1 MKRHFLLLCLL
12 VSVMTAW
19 ADNYKVA
26 ANYTPLSELTS
37 GYYVIRVFGDK
48 ANANGNYLYSN
59 GERAQH
65 DAASVTTSYEG
76 TDELTNANY
85 VWKLYV
91 GETNG
96 QKTIQLYNVGANKF
110 IRKNIKEADDAQ
122 KTNNKML
129 GDAIATYNTLENVNS
144 PQGFRLKSGNVF
156 VVDDGSKTDGYL
168 GNWAVKETADNCA
181 QFKVYKVGI
190 DVTYNFD
197 LDGKTY
203 TKKVTALGTETPQ
216 AAYEAFY
223 TFPGYVKTTDTW
235 PSGTVSEENNTFTIA
250 CSKVNGYPVETNK
263 WYFMK
268 IGIFGESSSNAAR
281 NGYIFDTSSQITT
294 NTQTVGLLNNG
305 FAWKFEGNPF
315 DGYTIVN
322 AAGRRLV
329 TSIVGTNADASTSP
343 SMVKI
348 ESTDKAYCDKWDV
361 QGTSVVKNDKQS
373 AYWGKHAFV
382 LSAKDHPNYIIHAYN
397 SNKVGYWKSTE
408 VDEGS
413 AIVLSNTLPAISLK
427 ESNGKH
433 YATYYLPFAAK
444 APEGVKAYAGTVSN
458 GSVKLTEYA
467 NGVIPANT
475 GVLLV
480 SDNATSA
487 TFTLANDADV
497 TAIDNDL
504 KGVNALTELTNVKNS
519 EQVRIFSTKDG
530 VAGFYKPNSN
540 ITSLAANKAYVM
552 APATEGALALNFGGN
567 VTGINSVSDNAV
579 MPNNVEIYDLAGRR
593 VNHAVKGVYVVN
605 GKKIIVK

>member
-65 DAASVTTSYEG
+65 DAASVATSYEG
-76 TDELTNANY
+76 TDELTDANY
-85 VWKLYV
+85 VWKVYV

-110 IRKNIKEADDAQ
+110 IRKNAQ
-122 KTNNKML
+122 ENYTTNNNML
-129 GDAIATYNTLENVNS
+129 GDAIATYNTLENANS

-156 VVDDGSKTDGYL
+156 VVDDGSTTDGYL
-168 GNWAVKETADNCA
+168 GNWAVEETAANCA

-190 DVTYNFD
+190 DVTYNFV

-203 TKKVTALGTETPQ
+203 TKKVTALGTETPK

-223 TFPGYVKTTDTW
+223 TFPGYVTTTATW

-250 CSKVNGYPVETNK
+250 CSKNSDYPVETNK

-268 IGIFGESSSNAAR
+268 IGLFGEGNSR
-281 NGYIFDTSSQITT
+281 NGYIFDTSSQIAT
-294 NTQTVGLLNNG
+294 NTQTVGLLNNS

-322 AAGRRLV
+322 ATGRRLV
-329 TSIVGTNADASTSP
+329 TSVMSNSNSSNYPTIVDIN
-343 SMVKI
+343 
-348 ESTDKAYCDKWDV
+348 TDTKAYCDKWDV
-361 QGTSVVKNDKQS
+361 QGTSMVASGSQS
-373 AYWGKHAFV
+373 AYWGAHAFV
-382 LSAKDHPNYIIHAYN
+382 LSAKDHPTYILHAYN
-397 SNKVGYWKSTE
+397 NSKVGYWVSTG
-408 VDEGS
+408 VDVGS
-413 AIVLSNTLPAISLK
+413 AIVLSNTLPAISLNA
-427 ESNGKH
+427 SNGKH

-444 APEGVKAYAGTVSN
+444 APEGVKAYAGTVNN

-467 NGVIPANT
+467 NGVIPANK

-504 KGVNALTELTNVKNS
+504 KGVTAATELTGVDNS
-519 EQVRIFSTKDG
+519 ERVRIFSTKDG

-552 APATEGALALNFGGN
+552 APITEGALALNFGGN
-567 VTGINSVSDNAV
+567 VTGINSISDNAA

>member
-48 ANANGNYLYSN
+48 ANENGNYLYGN
-59 GERAQH
+59 DQKAQH

-76 TDELTNANY
+76 TSTLTDAKY
-85 VWKLYV
+85 VWKIYV

-96 QKTIQLYNVGANKF
+96 QKTIQLYNVGTNKF
-110 IRKNIKEADDAQ
+110 IRKNTQDA
-122 KTNNKML
+122 TNNNNML
-129 GDAIATYNTLENVNS
+129 GDGNIATYNTLENANS
-144 PQGFRLKSGNVF
+144 PKGFRLKSGNVF
-156 VVDDGSKTDGYL
+156 VVDDRNDSNNEFFL
-168 GNWAVKETADNCA
+168 GNWAVDETADNCA

-190 DVTYNFD
+190 DVTYNFV

-216 AAYEAFY
+216 AAYNAFY
-223 TFPGYVKTTDTW
+223 TFPGYVRASWAD
-235 PSGTVSEENNTFTIA
+235 GTVSESNNTFTIE
-250 CSKVNGYPVETNK
+250 CSKTNDYPVETNK

-268 IGIFGESSSNAAR
+268 IGLFGESSSNAER
-281 NGYIFDTSSQITT
+281 NGYIFDTSSQIAT
-294 NTQTVGLLNNG
+294 NTQTVGLLNNS

-315 DGYTIVN
+315 DGYAIVN
-322 AAGRRLV
+322 AAGSRLV
-329 TSIVGTNADASTSP
+329 TSVVGTSDNASTSP

-348 ESTDKAYCDKWDV
+348 ESADKAYCDKWDV
-361 QGTSVVKNDKQS
+361 QGTSVVASGSQS
-373 AYWGKHAFV
+373 AYWGAHAFV
-382 LSAKDHPNYIIHAYN
+382 LSAKDHPNYIIHAYDT
-397 SNKVGYWKSTE
+397 NKVGYWKSTA
-408 VDEGS
+408 VDVGS
-413 AIVLSNTLPAISLK
+413 AIVLSNTLPAISLN

-467 NGVIPANT
+467 NGVIPANK

-504 KGVNALTELTNVKNS
+504 KGVTAATELTGVDNS
-519 EQVRIFSTKDG
+519 ERVRIFSTKDG

-567 VTGINSVSDNAV
+567 VTGINSVSDNAA

>member
-12 VSVMTAW
+12 VSVMTTW

-26 ANYTPLSELTS
+26 ATYTPLSELTS

-65 DAASVTTSYEG
+65 DAASATTSYEG
-76 TDELTNANY
+76 TSTLTDANY
-85 VWKLYV
+85 VWKVYV

-110 IRKNIKEADDAQ
+110 IRKNTQEGYN
-122 KTNNKML
+122 TNNNML
-129 GDAIATYNTLENVNS
+129 GDGAIATYNTLENANS
-144 PQGFRLKSGNVF
+144 PQGFRLKSDNVF
-156 VVDDGSKTDGYL
+156 VVDDGSTTDGYL
-168 GNWAVKETADNCA
+168 GNWAVEETASNCA

-190 DVTYNFD
+190 DVTYNFK
-197 LDGKTY
+197 LDGNTY
-203 TKKVTALGTETPQ
+203 TKKVTALGTETPK

-223 TFPGYVKTTDTW
+223 TFPGYVTADWETN
-235 PSGTVSEENNTFTIA
+235 TVSESNNTFTIA
-250 CSKVNGYPVETNK
+250 CSKVNDYPVEINK

-268 IGIFGESSSNAAR
+268 IGIFGEGNSR

-315 DGYTIVN
+315 DGYAIVN
-322 AAGRRLV
+322 AAGSRLV
-329 TSIVGTNADASTSP
+329 TSVVGTSDNASTSP

-348 ESTDKAYCDKWDV
+348 ESADKAYCDKWDV
-361 QGTSVVKNDKQS
+361 QGTSVVASGSQS
-373 AYWGKHAFV
+373 AYWGAHAFV

-397 SNKVGYWKSTE
+397 GNKVGYWKSTA

-413 AIVLSNTLPAISLK
+413 AIVLSNTLPAINLN

-444 APEGVKAYAGTVSN
+444 APEGVKAYAGIVSN

-467 NGVIPANT
+467 NGVIPANK

-504 KGVNALTELTNVKNS
+504 KGVTAATELTGVDNS
-519 EQVRIFSTKDG
+519 ERVRIFSTKDG

-567 VTGINSVSDNAV
+567 VTGINSVSDNAA

>member
-12 VSVMTAW
+12 VSVMTTW

-26 ANYTPLSELTS
+26 ATCTPLSELTS

-65 DAASVTTSYEG
+65 DAASVATSYEG
-76 TDELTNANY
+76 TDELTDANY
-85 VWKLYV
+85 VWKVYV

-110 IRKNIKEADDAQ
+110 IRKNAQ
-122 KTNNKML
+122 EEYTTNNNML
-129 GDAIATYNTLENVNS
+129 GDGAIATYITLENANS

-156 VVDDGSKTDGYL
+156 VVDDGSTTDGYL
-168 GNWAVKETADNCA
+168 GNWAVEETAANCA

-190 DVTYNFD
+190 DVTYNFV

-216 AAYEAFY
+216 AAYNAFY
-223 TFPGYVKTTDTW
+223 TFPGYVRASWAD
-235 PSGTVSEENNTFTIA
+235 GTVSESNNTFTIE
-250 CSKVNGYPVETNK
+250 CSKTNDYPVETNK

-268 IGIFGESSSNAAR
+268 IGLFGESSSNAAR

-315 DGYTIVN
+315 DGYAIVN

-329 TSIVGTNADASTSP
+329 TSIVGTTADASTSP
-343 SMVKI
+343 SMVNI
-348 ESTDKAYCDKWDV
+348 ESADKAYCDKWDV
-361 QGTSVVKNDKQS
+361 QGTSVVASGSQS
-373 AYWGKHAFV
+373 AYWGAHAFV
-382 LSAKDHPNYIIHAYN
+382 LSAKDHPNYIIHAYDT
-397 SNKVGYWKSTE
+397 NKVGYWKSTA
-408 VDEGS
+408 VDVGS
-413 AIVLSNTLPAISLK
+413 AIVLSNTLPAISLNA
-427 ESNGKH
+427 SNGKH
-433 YATYYLPFAAK
+433 YATYCLPFAAK

-467 NGVIPANT
+467 NGVIPANK

-487 TFTLANDADV
+487 TFTLANDDDV
-497 TAIDNDL
+497 TTIDNDL
-504 KGVNALTELTNVKNS
+504 KGVNDATELTSVENS

-530 VAGFYKPNSN
+530 VVGFYKPNST

-593 VNHAVKGVYVVN
+593 VSHAVKGVYVVN

>member
-12 VSVMTAW
+12 VSVMTTW

-26 ANYTPLSELTS
+26 ATCTPLSELTS

-76 TDELTNANY
+76 TDELTDANY
-85 VWKLYV
+85 VWKVYV

-110 IRKNIKEADDAQ
+110 IRKNAQ
-122 KTNNKML
+122 ENYTTNNNML
-129 GDAIATYNTLENVNS
+129 GDAIATYNTLENANS

-156 VVDDGSKTDGYL
+156 VVDDGSTTDGYL
-168 GNWAVKETADNCA
+168 GNWAVEETASNCA

-190 DVTYNFD
+190 DVTYNFV

-216 AAYEAFY
+216 AAYNAFY
-223 TFPGYVKTTDTW
+223 TFPGYVRASWAD
-235 PSGTVSEENNTFTIA
+235 GTVSESNNTFTIE
-250 CSKVNGYPVETNK
+250 CSKTNDYPVEIDK

-268 IGIFGESSSNAAR
+268 IGIFGEGNSR

-315 DGYTIVN
+315 DGYAIVN
-322 AAGRRLV
+322 AAGSRLV
-329 TSIVGTNADASTSP
+329 TSVVGTSDNASTSP

-348 ESTDKAYCDKWDV
+348 ESADKAYCDKWDV
-361 QGTSVVKNDKQS
+361 QGTSVVASGSQS
-373 AYWGKHAFV
+373 AYWGAHAFV
-382 LSAKDHPNYIIHAYN
+382 LSAKDHPNYIIHAYDTK
-397 SNKVGYWKSTE
+397 KVGYWKSTA
-408 VDEGS
+408 VDVGS
-413 AIVLSNTLPAISLK
+413 AIVLSNTLPAISLN

-467 NGVIPANT
+467 NGVIPANK

-504 KGVNALTELTNVKNS
+504 KGVTAATELTGVDNS
-519 EQVRIFSTKDG
+519 ERVRIFSTKDG

-567 VTGINSVSDNAV
+567 VTGINSVSDNAA

-593 VNHAVKGVYVVN
+593 VSHAVKGVYVVN

>member
-26 ANYTPLSELTS
+26 ANSTPLSELTS

-48 ANANGNYLYSN
+48 ANANGNYLYGN
-59 GERAQH
+59 GQKAQH

-76 TDELTNANY
+76 TSTLTNANY
-85 VWKLYV
+85 VWKIYV

-96 QKTIQLYNVGANKF
+96 QKTIQLYNVGTNKF
-110 IRKNIKEADDAQ
+110 IRKNVQEEDYR
-122 KTNNKML
+122 TNNNML
-129 GDAIATYNTLENVNS
+129 GDGNIATYNTLENANS
-144 PQGFRLKSGNVF
+144 LQGFRLKSGNVF
-156 VVDDGSKTDGYL
+156 VVDDGSTTDGYL
-168 GNWAVKETADNCA
+168 GNWAVGETAPNCA

-190 DVTYNFD
+190 DVTYNFE
-197 LDGKTY
+197 LGGNTY
-203 TKKVTALGTETPQ
+203 TKKVTALGTERPQ

-223 TFPGYVKTTDTW
+223 TFPGYVTATW
-235 PSGTVSEENNTFTIA
+235 PSDNVSEENNTFTIA
-250 CSKVNGYPVETNK
+250 CSKTGGYPVETNK

-315 DGYTIVN
+315 DGYAIVN

-329 TSIVGTNADASTSP
+329 TSVVGTNDNASTSP
-343 SMVKI
+343 SMVNI
-348 ESTDKAYCDKWDV
+348 ESADKAYCDKWDV
-361 QGTSVVKNDKQS
+361 QGTSVVAQGSWN

-397 SNKVGYWKSTE
+397 TKKVGYWKSTE

-413 AIVLSNTLPAISLK
+413 AIVLSNTLPAISLN
-427 ESNGKH
+427 ESDGKH

-467 NGVIPANT
+467 NGVIPANK

-497 TAIDNDL
+497 PTIDNDL
-504 KGVNALTELTNVKNS
+504 KGVNAVTELTGVDNS

-530 VAGFYKPNSN
+530 VVGFYKPNSN

>member
-26 ANYTPLSELTS
+26 ATCTPLSELTS

-65 DAASVTTSYEG
+65 DAASVTTSYEEG
-76 TDELTNANY
+76 TDELTDANY
-85 VWKLYV
+85 VWKVYV

-110 IRKNIKEADDAQ
+110 IRKNAQ
-122 KTNNKML
+122 ENYTTNNNML
-129 GDAIATYNTLENVNS
+129 GDAIATYNTLENANS

-156 VVDDGSKTDGYL
+156 VVDDGSTTDGYL
-168 GNWAVKETADNCA
+168 GNWAVEETASNCA

-190 DVTYNFD
+190 DVTYNFV

-216 AAYEAFY
+216 AAYNAFY
-223 TFPGYVKTTDTW
+223 TFPGYVRASWAD
-235 PSGTVSEENNTFTIA
+235 GTVSESNNTFTIE
-250 CSKVNGYPVETNK
+250 CSKTNDYPVEIDK

-268 IGIFGESSSNAAR
+268 IGIFGEGNSR

-315 DGYTIVN
+315 DGYAIVN

-329 TSIVGTNADASTSP
+329 TSVVGTSYDASTSP

-348 ESTDKAYCDKWDV
+348 ESADKAYCDKWDV
-361 QGTSVVKNDKQS
+361 QGTSVVASGSQS
-373 AYWGKHAFV
+373 AYWGAHAFV
-382 LSAKDHPNYIIHAYN
+382 LSAKDHPGYIIHAYN
-397 SNKVGYWKSTE
+397 GNKVGYWKSTA

-413 AIVLSNTLPAISLK
+413 AIVLSNTLPAISLN

-467 NGVIPANT
+467 NGVIPANE

-497 TAIDNDL
+497 TTIDNDL
-504 KGVNALTELTNVKNS
+504 KGVNDVTELTNVENS
-519 EQVRIFSTKDG
+519 EQVRIFSTKGG
-530 VAGFYKPNSN
+530 VVGFYKPNSN

-567 VTGINSVSDNAV
+567 VTGINSVSDNAA

-593 VNHAVKGVYVVN
+593 VSHAVKGVYVVN

>member
-26 ANYTPLSELTS
+26 ATCTPLSELTS

-76 TDELTNANY
+76 TSTLTDANY
-85 VWKLYV
+85 VWKVYV

-110 IRKNIKEADDAQ
+110 IRKNAQ
-122 KTNNKML
+122 ENYTTNNNML
-129 GDAIATYNTLENVNS
+129 GDAIATYKTLENANS

-156 VVDDGSKTDGYL
+156 VVDDGSTTDGYL
-168 GNWAVKETADNCA
+168 GNWAVEETASNCA

-190 DVTYNFD
+190 DVTYNFV

-216 AAYEAFY
+216 AAYNAFY
-223 TFPGYVKTTDTW
+223 TFPGYVRASWAD
-235 PSGTVSEENNTFTIA
+235 GTVSESNNTFTIE
-250 CSKVNGYPVETNK
+250 CSKTNDYPVEIDK

-268 IGIFGESSSNAAR
+268 IGIFGEGNSR

-315 DGYTIVN
+315 DGYAIVN
-322 AAGRRLV
+322 AAGSRLV
-329 TSIVGTNADASTSP
+329 TSVVGTSDNASTSP

-348 ESTDKAYCDKWDV
+348 ESADKAYCDKWDV
-361 QGTSVVKNDKQS
+361 QGTSVVKEDSWN
-373 AYWGKHAFV
+373 AYWGKGAFV
-382 LSAKDHPNYIIHAYN
+382 LSAKDHPGYIIHAYN

-413 AIVLSNTLPAISLK
+413 AIVLSNTLPAISLN

-467 NGVIPANT
+467 NGVIPANE

-497 TAIDNDL
+497 TTIDNDL
-504 KGVNALTELTNVKNS
+504 KGVTAATELTGVDNS
-519 EQVRIFSTKDG
+519 ERVRIFSTKDG

-567 VTGINSVSDNAV
+567 VTGINSVSDNAA

-593 VNHAVKGVYVVN
+593 VSHVVKGVYVVN

>member
-26 ANYTPLSELTS
+26 ATCTPLSELTS

-85 VWKLYV
+85 VWKVYV

-110 IRKNIKEADDAQ
+110 IRKNAQ
-122 KTNNKML
+122 ENYTTNNNML
-129 GDAIATYNTLENVNS
+129 GDAIATYNTLENANS

-156 VVDDGSKTDGYL
+156 VVDDGSTTDGYL
-168 GNWAVKETADNCA
+168 GNWAVEETASNCA
-181 QFKVYKVGI
+181 QFKVYKVGF
-190 DVTYNFD
+190 DVTYNFA

-216 AAYEAFY
+216 AAYNAFY
-223 TFPGYVKTTDTW
+223 TFPGYVRASWAD
-235 PSGTVSEENNTFTIA
+235 GTVSESNNTFTIE
-250 CSKVNGYPVETNK
+250 CSKTNDYPVEIDK

-268 IGIFGESSSNAAR
+268 IGIFGEGNSR

-315 DGYTIVN
+315 DGYAIVN
-322 AAGRRLV
+322 AAGSRLV
-329 TSIVGTNADASTSP
+329 TSVVGTSDNASTSP

-348 ESTDKAYCDKWDV
+348 ESADKAYCDKWDV
-361 QGTSVVKNDKQS
+361 QGTSVVASGSQS
-373 AYWGKHAFV
+373 AYWGAHAFV
-382 LSAKDHPNYIIHAYN
+382 LSAKDHPNYIIHAYDTK
-397 SNKVGYWKSTE
+397 KVGYWKSTA
-408 VDEGS
+408 VDVGS
-413 AIVLSNTLPAISLK
+413 AIVLSNTLPAISLN

-467 NGVIPANT
+467 NGVIPANK

-487 TFTLANDADV
+487 TFTLANDDDV
-497 TAIDNDL
+497 TTIDNDL
-504 KGVNALTELTNVKNS
+504 KGVNAVTELTGVDNS
-519 EQVRIFSTKDG
+519 ERVRIFSTKDG

-567 VTGINSVSDNAV
+567 VTGINSVSDNAA

>member
-12 VSVMTAW
+12 VSVMTTW

-26 ANYTPLSELTS
+26 ATCTPLSELTS

-76 TDELTNANY
+76 TSTLTDANY
-85 VWKLYV
+85 VWKVYV

-110 IRKNIKEADDAQ
+110 IRKNAQ
-122 KTNNKML
+122 EDYNTNNNML
-129 GDAIATYNTLENVNS
+129 GDAIATYNTLENANS

-156 VVDDGSKTDGYL
+156 VVDDGSTTDGYL
-168 GNWAVKETADNCA
+168 GNWAVEETASNCA

-190 DVTYNFD
+190 DVTYNFV

-216 AAYEAFY
+216 AAYNAFY
-223 TFPGYVKTTDTW
+223 TFPGYVRASWAD
-235 PSGTVSEENNTFTIA
+235 GTVSESNNTFTIE
-250 CSKVNGYPVETNK
+250 CSKTNDYPVEIDK

-268 IGIFGESSSNAAR
+268 IGIFGEGNSR

-315 DGYTIVN
+315 DGYAIVN
-322 AAGRRLV
+322 AAGSRLV
-329 TSIVGTNADASTSP
+329 TSVVGTSDNASTSP

-348 ESTDKAYCDKWDV
+348 ESADKAYCDKWDI
-361 QGTSVVKNDKQS
+361 QGTSVVKEGSWN
-373 AYWGKHAFV
+373 AYWGKGAFV
-382 LSAKDHPNYIIHAYN
+382 LSAKDHPGYIIHAHS
-397 SNKVGYWKSTE
+397 SNKVGYWKSTA

-413 AIVLSNTLPAISLK
+413 AIVLSNTLPAISLN

-467 NGVIPANT
+467 NGVIPANK

-504 KGVNALTELTNVKNS
+504 KGVTAATELTGVDNS
-519 EQVRIFSTKDG
+519 ERVRIFSTKDG

-552 APATEGALALNFGGN
+552 APITEGALALNFGGN
-567 VTGINSVSDNAV
+567 VTGINSVSDNAA

>member
-65 DAASVTTSYEG
+65 DATSVTTSYEG
-76 TDELTNANY
+76 TSTLTDANY
-85 VWKLYV
+85 VWKVYV

-110 IRKNIKEADDAQ
+110 IRKNAQ
-122 KTNNKML
+122 ENYTTNNNML
-129 GDAIATYNTLENVNS
+129 GDAIATYITLENANS

-156 VVDDGSKTDGYL
+156 VVDDGSTTDGYL
-168 GNWAVKETADNCA
+168 GNWAVEETASNCA

-190 DVTYNFD
+190 DVTYNFV

-216 AAYEAFY
+216 AAYNAFY
-223 TFPGYVKTTDTW
+223 TFPGYVRASWAD
-235 PSGTVSEENNTFTIA
+235 GTVSESNNTFTIE
-250 CSKVNGYPVETNK
+250 CSKTNDYPVETNK

-268 IGIFGESSSNAAR
+268 IGLFGESSSNAER
-281 NGYIFDTSSQITT
+281 NGYIFDTSSQIAT

-315 DGYTIVN
+315 DGYAIVN
-322 AAGRRLV
+322 AAGSRLV
-329 TSIVGTNADASTSP
+329 TSVVGTSDNANTSP

-348 ESTDKAYCDKWDV
+348 ESADKAYCDKWDV
-361 QGTSVVKNDKQS
+361 QGTSVVASGSQS
-373 AYWGKHAFV
+373 AYWGAHAFV
-382 LSAKDHPNYIIHAYN
+382 LSAKDHPNYIIHAYDTK
-397 SNKVGYWKSTE
+397 KVGYWKSTA
-408 VDEGS
+408 VDVGS
-413 AIVLSNTLPAISLK
+413 AIVLSNTLPAISLN

-458 GSVKLTEYA
+458 GNVKLTEYA
-467 NGVIPANT
+467 NGVIPANE

-504 KGVNALTELTNVKNS
+504 KGVTAATELTGVDNS
-519 EQVRIFSTKDG
+519 ERVRIFSTKDG

-567 VTGINSVSDNAV
+567 VTGINSVSDNAA

-593 VNHAVKGVYVVN
+593 VSHAVKGVYVVN

>member
-76 TDELTNANY
+76 TSTLTDANY
-85 VWKLYV
+85 VWKVYV

-129 GDAIATYNTLENVNS
+129 GDAIATYNTLENANS
-144 PQGFRLKSGNVF
+144 PQGFRLKSGDVF
-156 VVDDGSKTDGYL
+156 VVDDGSTTDGYL
-168 GNWAVKETADNCA
+168 GNWAVEETAPNCA
-181 QFKVYKVGI
+181 QFKVYKVGF
-190 DVTYNFD
+190 DVTYNFQ
-197 LDGKTY
+197 LDDKNY
-203 TKKVTALGTETPQ
+203 TKKVTALGTETPK

-223 TFPGYVKTTDTW
+223 TFPGYIRATW
-235 PSGTVSEENNTFTIA
+235 AEGTVSESNNSFTVA

-268 IGIFGESSSNAAR
+268 IGIFGEGNSR

-294 NTQTVGLLNNG
+294 NTQTVGLLNNV

-315 DGYTIVN
+315 DGYVIVN

-329 TSIVGTNADASTSP
+329 TSVVGTSDNASTSP
-343 SMVKI
+343 SMVNI
-348 ESTDKAYCDKWDV
+348 ETADKAYCDKWDI
-361 QGTSVVKNDKQS
+361 QGTSVVAQDKHS
-373 AYWGKHAFV
+373 AYWGKDAFV
-382 LSAKDHPNYIIHAYN
+382 LSAKDHNNYIIHAYS
-397 SNKVGYWKSTE
+397 SNKVGYWKYTA

-413 AIVLSNTLPAISLK
+413 AIVLSNTLPAVSLN

-458 GSVKLTEYA
+458 GNVKLTEYA
-467 NGVIPANT
+467 NGVIPANK

-497 TAIDNDL
+497 TTIDNDL
-504 KGVNALTELTNVKNS
+504 KGVNAGTELTNVEHS

-530 VAGFYKPNSN
+530 VVGFYKPNSN
-540 ITSLAANKAYVM
+540 ITSLAANKAYVI

-567 VTGINSVSDNAV
+567 VTGINSVSDNAA

>member
-26 ANYTPLSELTS
+26 ATCTPLSELTS

-76 TDELTNANY
+76 TSTLTDANY
-85 VWKLYV
+85 VWKVYV

-129 GDAIATYNTLENVNS
+129 GDAIATYNTLENANS
-144 PQGFRLKSGNVF
+144 PQGFRLKSGDVF
-156 VVDDGSKTDGYL
+156 VVDDGSTTDGYL
-168 GNWAVKETADNCA
+168 GNWAVEETAPNCA
-181 QFKVYKVGI
+181 QFKVYKVGF
-190 DVTYNFD
+190 DVTYNFQ
-197 LDGKTY
+197 LDDKTY
-203 TKKVTALGTETPQ
+203 TKKVTALGTETPK

-223 TFPGYVKTTDTW
+223 TFPGYIRATW
-235 PSGTVSEENNTFTIA
+235 AEGTVSESNNSFTVA

-268 IGIFGESSSNAAR
+268 IGIFGEGNSR

-294 NTQTVGLLNNG
+294 NTQTVGLLNNV

-315 DGYTIVN
+315 DGYVIVN

-329 TSIVGTNADASTSP
+329 TSVVGTSDNASTSP

-348 ESTDKAYCDKWDV
+348 ESADKAYCDKWDI
-361 QGTSVVKNDKQS
+361 QGTSVVKEGSWN
-373 AYWGKHAFV
+373 AYWGKGAFV
-382 LSAKDHPNYIIHAYN
+382 LSAKDHPGYIIHAYN

-413 AIVLSNTLPAISLK
+413 AIVLSNTLPAISLN

-433 YATYYLPFAAK
+433 YATYDLPFAAK

-467 NGVIPANT
+467 NGVIPANE

-504 KGVNALTELTNVKNS
+504 KGVTAATELTGVDNS
-519 EQVRIFSTKDG
+519 ERVRIFSTKDG

-540 ITSLAANKAYVM
+540 ITSLAANKAYVI

-567 VTGINSVSDNAV
+567 VTGINSVSDNAA
-579 MPNNVEIYDLAGRR
+579 MPHSAVIYDLAGRR

>member
-76 TDELTNANY
+76 TDKLTDANY
-85 VWKLYV
+85 VWKVYV

-129 GDAIATYNTLENVNS
+129 GDAIATYNTLENANS
-144 PQGFRLKSGNVF
+144 PQGFRLKSGDVF
-156 VVDDGSKTDGYL
+156 VVDDGSTTDGYL
-168 GNWAVKETADNCA
+168 GNWAVKETATNCA

-190 DVTYNFD
+190 DVTYNLV

-216 AAYEAFY
+216 AAYNAFY
-223 TFPGYVKTTDTW
+223 TFPGYVRASWAD
-235 PSGTVSEENNTFTIA
+235 GTVSESNNTFTIA
-250 CSKVNGYPVETNK
+250 CNKVNGYPVETNK

-268 IGIFGESSSNAAR
+268 IGIFGEGNSR
-281 NGYIFDTSSQITT
+281 NGYIFDTSSQIAT

-315 DGYTIVN
+315 DGYAIVN

-329 TSIVGTNADASTSP
+329 TSIVGTSDDASTSP
-343 SMVKI
+343 SMVNI
-348 ESTDKAYCDKWDV
+348 ETADKAYCDKWDI
-361 QGTSVVKNDKQS
+361 QGTSVVKEGSWN
-373 AYWGKHAFV
+373 AYWGKGAFV
-382 LSAKDHPNYIIHAYN
+382 LSAKDHPGYIIHAHN
-397 SNKVGYWKSTE
+397 SNKVGYWKSTA

-413 AIVLSNTLPAISLK
+413 AIVLSNTLPAVSLN

-467 NGVIPANT
+467 NGVIPANK

-504 KGVNALTELTNVKNS
+504 KGVTAATELTGVDNS
-519 EQVRIFSTKDG
+519 ERVRIFSTKDG

-567 VTGINSVSDNAV
+567 VTGINSVSDNAA
-579 MPNNVEIYDLAGRR
+579 MPHSAVIYDLAGRR

>member
-12 VSVMTAW
+12 VSVMTTW

-26 ANYTPLSELTS
+26 ATCTPLSELTS

-76 TDELTNANY
+76 TSTLTDANY
-85 VWKLYV
+85 VWKVYV

-110 IRKNIKEADDAQ
+110 IRKNAQ
-122 KTNNKML
+122 EEYTTNNNML
-129 GDAIATYNTLENVNS
+129 GDAIATYNTLENANS

-156 VVDDGSKTDGYL
+156 VVDDGSTTDGYL
-168 GNWAVKETADNCA
+168 GNWAVEETASNCA

-190 DVTYNFD
+190 DVTYNFV

-216 AAYEAFY
+216 AAYNAFY
-223 TFPGYVKTTDTW
+223 TFPGYIRATW
-235 PSGTVSEENNTFTIA
+235 ADGTVSESNNTFTIE
-250 CSKVNGYPVETNK
+250 CNKVNGYPVETNK

-268 IGIFGESSSNAAR
+268 IGIFGEGNSR
-281 NGYIFDTSSQITT
+281 NGYIFDTSSQIAT

-315 DGYTIVN
+315 DGYAIVN

-329 TSIVGTNADASTSP
+329 TSIVGTSDDASTSP
-343 SMVKI
+343 SMVNI
-348 ESTDKAYCDKWDV
+348 ETADKAYCDKWDI
-361 QGTSVVKNDKQS
+361 QGTSVVKEGSWN
-373 AYWGKHAFV
+373 AYWGKGAFV
-382 LSAKDHPNYIIHAYN
+382 LSAKDHPGYIIHAYN
-397 SNKVGYWKSTE
+397 SNKVGYWKSTA

-413 AIVLSNTLPAISLK
+413 AIVLSNTLPAISLN

-458 GSVKLTEYA
+458 GNVKLTEYA
-467 NGVIPANT
+467 NGVIPANE

-497 TAIDNDL
+497 TTIDNDL
-504 KGVNALTELTNVKNS
+504 KGVNAVTKLTNVENS

-530 VAGFYKPNSN
+530 VVGFYKPNSN
-540 ITSLAANKAYVM
+540 ITSLAANKAYVI

-567 VTGINSVSDNAV
+567 VTGINSVSDNAA
-579 MPNNVEIYDLAGRR
+579 MPNNVEIYDLAGRC

>member
-26 ANYTPLSELTS
+26 ATCTPLSELTS

-65 DAASVTTSYEG
+65 DAASVTTSYEEG
-76 TDELTNANY
+76 TDELTDANY
-85 VWKLYV
+85 VWKVYV

-110 IRKNIKEADDAQ
+110 IRKNAQ
-122 KTNNKML
+122 EEYTTNNNML
-129 GDAIATYNTLENVNS
+129 GDAIATYNTLENANS

-156 VVDDGSKTDGYL
+156 VVDDGSTTDGYL
-168 GNWAVKETADNCA
+168 GNWAVEETASNCA

-190 DVTYNFD
+190 DVTYNFV
-197 LDGKTY
+197 LDGNTY

-216 AAYEAFY
+216 AAYNAFY
-223 TFPGYVKTTDTW
+223 TFPGYIRATW
-235 PSGTVSEENNTFTIA
+235 ADGTVSESNNTFTIE
-250 CSKVNGYPVETNK
+250 CNKVNGYPVETNK

-268 IGIFGESSSNAAR
+268 IGILGEGNSR
-281 NGYIFDTSSQITT
+281 NGYIFDTSSQIAT

-315 DGYTIVN
+315 DGYAIVN
-322 AAGRRLV
+322 AAGSRLV
-329 TSIVGTNADASTSP
+329 TSVVGTSDNASTSP

-348 ESTDKAYCDKWDV
+348 ESADKAYCDKWDI
-361 QGTSVVKNDKQS
+361 QGTSVVKEGSWN
-373 AYWGKHAFV
+373 AYWGKGAFV
-382 LSAKDHPNYIIHAYN
+382 LSAKDHPGYIIHAHN
-397 SNKVGYWKSTE
+397 SNKVGYWKSTA

-413 AIVLSNTLPAISLK
+413 AIVLSNTLPAISLNA
-427 ESNGKH
+427 SNGKH
-433 YATYYLPFAAK
+433 YATYCLPFAAK

-467 NGVIPANT
+467 NGVIPANE

-497 TAIDNDL
+497 TTIDNDL
-504 KGVNALTELTNVKNS
+504 KGVNDVTELTNVENS
-519 EQVRIFSTKDG
+519 EQVRIFSTKGG
-530 VAGFYKPNSN
+530 VVGFYKPNSN

-552 APATEGALALNFGGN
+552 APITEGALALNFGGN
-567 VTGINSVSDNAV
+567 VTGINSVSDNAA

>member
-26 ANYTPLSELTS
+26 ATCTPLSELTS
-37 GYYVIRVFGDK
+37 GYYVIRVLGDK
-48 ANANGNYLYSN
+48 ANANGNYLYGN
-59 GERAQH
+59 GQRAQH

-76 TDELTNANY
+76 KSTLTNANY
-85 VWKLYV
+85 VWKIYV
-91 GETNG
+91 GKTNG
-96 QKTIQLYNVGANKF
+96 QKTIQLYNVGTNKF
-110 IRKNIKEADDAQ
+110 IRKNAQ
-122 KTNNKML
+122 EDYSTNNNML
-129 GDAIATYNTLENVNS
+129 GDGAIATYNTLENADS
-144 PQGFRLKSGNVF
+144 PKGFRLKSGNVF
-156 VVDDGSKTDGYL
+156 VVDDGSKSDGYL
-168 GNWAVKETADNCA
+168 GNWNVGETEANCA

-190 DVTYNFD
+190 DVTYNFK
-197 LDGKTY
+197 LDGNTY

-216 AAYEAFY
+216 AAYNAFY
-223 TFPGYVKTTDTW
+223 TFPGYIRASW
-235 PSGTVSEENNTFTIA
+235 ASGTVSEENNSFTIE
-250 CSKVNGYPVETNK
+250 CSKVNGYPVEINK

-268 IGIFGESSSNAAR
+268 IGIFGESSSNAER

-294 NTQTVGLLNNG
+294 NTQTVRLLNNG

-315 DGYTIVN
+315 DGYAIVN

-329 TSIVGTNADASTSP
+329 TSVVGTNADANTSP

-348 ESTDKAYCDKWDV
+348 ESADKAYCDKWDV
-361 QGTSVVKNDKQS
+361 QGTSVVKRDKES
-373 AYWGKHAFV
+373 AYLSTGAFV
-382 LSAKDHPNYIIHAYN
+382 LSAKDHPNYIIHAY
-397 SNKVGYWKSTE
+397 SGNKVGYWKSTE

-413 AIVLSNTLPAISLK
+413 AIVLSNTLPAINLK

-487 TFTLANDADV
+487 TFILANDADV

-519 EQVRIFSTKDG
+519 EQIRIFSTKDG

-552 APATEGALALNFGGN
+552 APATQGALALNFGGD
-567 VTGINSVSDNAV
+567 VTGINSVSDNAA
-579 MPNNVEIYDLAGRR
+579 MPNNVVIYDLAGRR
-593 VNHAVKGVYVVN
+593 VSHAVKGVYVVN

>member
-37 GYYVIRVFGDK
+37 GYYVIRVFGNK
-48 ANANGNYLYSN
+48 ANANGNYLYGN
-59 GERAQH
+59 DQKAQH

-76 TDELTNANY
+76 TDNLTDANY
-85 VWKLYV
+85 VWKIYV

-96 QKTIQLYNVGANKF
+96 QKTIQLYNVGTNKF
-110 IRKNIKEADDAQ
+110 IRKNVQEDDYR
-122 KTNNKML
+122 TNNNML
-129 GDAIATYNTLENVNS
+129 GDGNIATYNTLENANS

-156 VVDDGSKTDGYL
+156 VVDDGSTIDGYL
-168 GNWAVKETADNCA
+168 GNWAVEETAPNCA

-190 DVTYNFD
+190 DVTYNFE

-203 TKKVTALGTETPQ
+203 TKKVTALGTETPK

-223 TFPGYVKTTDTW
+223 TFPGYVTATW

-250 CSKVNGYPVETNK
+250 CSKNRDYPVETNK

-315 DGYTIVN
+315 DGYAIVN

-329 TSIVGTNADASTSP
+329 TSIVGTSADASTSP

-348 ESTDKAYCDKWDV
+348 ESADKAYCDKWDI
-361 QGTSVVKNDKQS
+361 QGTSVVKEGSWN

-397 SNKVGYWKSTE
+397 TNKVGYWKSTT

-413 AIVLSNTLPAISLK
+413 AIVLSNTLPAINLN
-427 ESNGKH
+427 ESDGKH

-467 NGVIPANT
+467 NGVIPANK

-497 TAIDNDL
+497 TIIDNDL
-504 KGVNALTELTNVKNS
+504 KGVNALTELTNVENR

-530 VAGFYKPNSN
+530 VVGFYKPNSN
-540 ITSLAANKAYVM
+540 ITSLAANKAYVL

>member
-1 MKRHFLLLCLL
+1 MKRHFLFLCLL

-26 ANYTPLSELTS
+26 ANCTPLSELTS

-48 ANANGNYLYSN
+48 ANDNGNYLYGN
-59 GERAQH
+59 DQKAQH

-76 TDELTNANY
+76 KSTLTDAKY
-85 VWKLYV
+85 VWKIYV

-96 QKTIQLYNVGANKF
+96 QKTIQLYNVGTNKF
-110 IRKNIKEADDAQ
+110 IRKNAQ
-122 KTNNKML
+122 EGYATNNNML
-129 GDAIATYNTLENVNS
+129 GDGAIATYNTLENANS
-144 PQGFRLKSGNVF
+144 PKGFRLKSGNVF
-156 VVDDGSKTDGYL
+156 VVDDGSRTDGYL
-168 GNWAVKETADNCA
+168 GNWAVKETDSNCA
-181 QFKVYKVGI
+181 QFKVYKVGF
-190 DVTYNFD
+190 DVTYNFE

-203 TKKVTALGTETPQ
+203 TKKVTALGTETPK

-223 TFPGYVKTTDTW
+223 TFPGYVTANWETN
-235 PSGTVSEENNTFTIA
+235 TVSESNNTFTVA
-250 CSKVNGYPVETNK
+250 CSKTGGYPVETNK

-268 IGIFGESSSNAAR
+268 IGIFGEGNPR

-315 DGYTIVN
+315 DGYAIVN

-329 TSIVGTNADASTSP
+329 TSVVGTSDDASTSP
-343 SMVKI
+343 SMVNIK
-348 ESTDKAYCDKWDV
+348 TADKAYCDKWDV
-361 QGTSVVKNDKQS
+361 QGTSVVNSGKEN
-373 AYWGKHAFV
+373 AYWSTGAFV
-382 LSAKDHPNYIIHAYN
+382 LSAKDHSNYIIHAYN
-397 SNKVGYWKSTE
+397 SNKVGYWKSTA

-413 AIVLSNTLPAISLK
+413 AIVLSNTLPAISLN
-427 ESNGKH
+427 ESDGKH

-487 TFTLANDADV
+487 TFTLANNADV

-504 KGVNALTELTNVKNS
+504 KGVNAVTELTGVDNS
-519 EQVRIFSTKDG
+519 ERVRIFSTKDG

-540 ITSLAANKAYVM
+540 ITSLAANKAYVL
-552 APATEGALALNFGGN
+552 APSTQEALALNFGGD
-567 VTGINSVSDNAV
+567 VTAINSVSDNAA
-579 MPNNVEIYDLAGRR
+579 MPHNAVIYDLAGRR
-593 VNHAVKGVYVVN
+593 VSHAVKGVYVIN

>member
-26 ANYTPLSELTS
+26 ATCTPLSELTS

-65 DAASVTTSYEG
+65 DAASVTTSYEEG
-76 TDELTNANY
+76 TDELTDANY
-85 VWKLYV
+85 VWKVYV

-110 IRKNIKEADDAQ
+110 IRKNAQ
-122 KTNNKML
+122 EEYTTNNNML
-129 GDAIATYNTLENVNS
+129 GDAIATYNTLENANS

-156 VVDDGSKTDGYL
+156 VVDDGSTTDGYL
-168 GNWAVKETADNCA
+168 GNWAVEETASNCA

-190 DVTYNFD
+190 DVTYNFV
-197 LDGKTY
+197 LDGNTY

-216 AAYEAFY
+216 AAYNAFY
-223 TFPGYVKTTDTW
+223 TFPGYIRATW
-235 PSGTVSEENNTFTIA
+235 ADGTVSESNNTFTIE
-250 CSKVNGYPVETNK
+250 CNKVNGYPVETNK

-268 IGIFGESSSNAAR
+268 IGIFGEGNSR
-281 NGYIFDTSSQITT
+281 NGYIFDTSSQIAT

-315 DGYTIVN
+315 DGYAIVN
-322 AAGRRLV
+322 AAGSRLV
-329 TSIVGTNADASTSP
+329 TSVVGTSDNASTSP

-348 ESTDKAYCDKWDV
+348 ESADKAYCDKWDI
-361 QGTSVVKNDKQS
+361 QGTSVVKEGSWN
-373 AYWGKHAFV
+373 AYWGKGAFV
-382 LSAKDHPNYIIHAYN
+382 LSAKDHPGYIIHAHN
-397 SNKVGYWKSTE
+397 SNKVGYWKSTA

-413 AIVLSNTLPAISLK
+413 AIVLSNTLPAISLN

-467 NGVIPANT
+467 NGVIPANE

-497 TAIDNDL
+497 TTIDNDL
-504 KGVNALTELTNVKNS
+504 KGVNDATELTNVENS

-530 VAGFYKPNSN
+530 VVGFYKPNSN
-540 ITSLAANKAYVM
+540 ITSLAANKAYVI

-567 VTGINSVSDNAV
+567 VTGINSVSDNAA

-593 VNHAVKGVYVVN
+593 VSHAVKGVYVVN

>member
-26 ANYTPLSELTS
+26 ATCTPLSELTS

-48 ANANGNYLYSN
+48 ANESGNYLYGN
-59 GERAQH
+59 GEKAQH

-76 TDELTNANY
+76 KSTLTNANY
-85 VWKLYV
+85 VWKIYV
-91 GETNG
+91 GKTNG
-96 QKTIQLYNVGANKF
+96 QKTIQLYNVGTNKF
-110 IRKNIKEADDAQ
+110 IRKNTQDD
-122 KTNNKML
+122 TNNNNML
-129 GDAIATYNTLENVNS
+129 GDGNIATYYTLENANS
-144 PQGFRLKSGNVF
+144 PKGFRLKSGNVF
-156 VVDDGSKTDGYL
+156 VVDDRNDNSNEFFL
-168 GNWAVKETADNCA
+168 GNWAVGETEGNCA
-181 QFKVYKVGI
+181 QFKVYKVGF
-190 DVTYNFD
+190 DVTYKFE
-197 LDGKTY
+197 LDGNTY

-216 AAYEAFY
+216 AAYNAFY
-223 TFPGYVKTTDTW
+223 TFPGYVTATW
-235 PSGTVSEENNTFTIA
+235 PSGNVSEENNTFTIA
-250 CSKVNGYPVETNK
+250 CNKTNGYPVETNK

-268 IGIFGESSSNAAR
+268 IGIFGESGSNAAR

-315 DGYTIVN
+315 DGYAIVN
-322 AAGRRLV
+322 AAGCRLV
-329 TSIVGTNADASTSP
+329 TSVVGTDDNASTSP
-343 SMVKI
+343 SMVNI
-348 ESTDKAYCDKWDV
+348 ESADKAYCDKWDV
-361 QGTSVVKNDKQS
+361 QGTSVVADGKQS
-373 AYWGKHAFV
+373 AYWSTGAFV
-382 LSAKDHPNYIIHAYN
+382 LSAKDHPNYIIHAYS
-397 SNKVGYWKSTE
+397 SNKVGYWKSTA

-413 AIVLSNTLPAISLK
+413 AIVLSNTLPAINLK
-427 ESNGKH
+427 ESDGKH

-467 NGVIPANT
+467 NGVIPANK

-487 TFTLANDADV
+487 TFTLANDAEV

-504 KGVNALTELTNVKNS
+504 KGVNAVTELTGVDNS

-552 APATEGALALNFGGN
+552 APAAQGALALNFGGD
-567 VTGINSVSDNAV
+567 VTGVNSVSDNAAMSHNAV
-579 MPNNVEIYDLAGRR
+579 IYDLAGRR
-593 VNHAVKGVYVVN
+593 VSHAVKGVYVIN

>member
-12 VSVMTAW
+12 VSVMTTW

-26 ANYTPLSELTS
+26 ATCTPLSELTS

-76 TDELTNANY
+76 TSTLTDANY
-85 VWKLYV
+85 VWKVYV

-110 IRKNIKEADDAQ
+110 IRKNVQEVYE
-122 KTNNKML
+122 TNNNML
-129 GDAIATYNTLENVNS
+129 GDAIATYNTLENANS

-156 VVDDGSKTDGYL
+156 VVDDGSTTDGYL
-168 GNWAVKETADNCA
+168 GNWAVEETASNCA

-190 DVTYNFD
+190 DVTYNFV
-197 LDGKTY
+197 LDGNTY

-216 AAYEAFY
+216 AAYNAFY
-223 TFPGYVKTTDTW
+223 TFPGYIRATW
-235 PSGTVSEENNTFTIA
+235 ADGTVSESNNTFTIE
-250 CSKVNGYPVETNK
+250 CSKTNDYPVEIDK

-268 IGIFGESSSNAAR
+268 IGIFGEGNSR

-315 DGYTIVN
+315 DGYAIVN
-322 AAGRRLV
+322 AAGSRLV
-329 TSIVGTNADASTSP
+329 TSVVGTSDNASTSP

-348 ESTDKAYCDKWDV
+348 ESADKAYCDKWDV
-361 QGTSVVKNDKQS
+361 QGTSVVASGSQS
-373 AYWGKHAFV
+373 AYWGAHAFV
-382 LSAKDHPNYIIHAYN
+382 LSAKDHPGYIIHAYN
-397 SNKVGYWKSTE
+397 GNKVGYWKSTA

-413 AIVLSNTLPAISLK
+413 AIVLSNTLPAISLN

-458 GSVKLTEYA
+458 GNVKLTEYA
-467 NGVIPANT
+467 NGVIPANE

-497 TAIDNDL
+497 TTIDNDL
-504 KGVNALTELTNVKNS
+504 KGVNAVTELTNVENS
-519 EQVRIFSTKDG
+519 EQVRIFSTKGG
-530 VAGFYKPNSN
+530 VVGFYKPNSN
-540 ITSLAANKAYVM
+540 ITSLAANKAYVI

-567 VTGINSVSDNAV
+567 VTGINSVSDNAA

>member
-1 MKRHFLLLCLL
+1 MKRHFLFLCLL

-26 ANYTPLSELTS
+26 ANCTPLSELTS

-48 ANANGNYLYSN
+48 ANDNGNYLYGN
-59 GERAQH
+59 DQKAQH

-76 TDELTNANY
+76 KSTLTDAKY
-85 VWKLYV
+85 VWKIYV

-96 QKTIQLYNVGANKF
+96 QETIQLYNVGTNKF
-110 IRKNIKEADDAQ
+110 IRKNAQ
-122 KTNNKML
+122 EGYATNNNML
-129 GDAIATYNTLENVNS
+129 GDGAIATYNTLENANS
-144 PQGFRLKSGNVF
+144 PKGFRLKSGNVF
-156 VVDDGSKTDGYL
+156 VVDDGSRTDGYL
-168 GNWAVKETADNCA
+168 GNWAVKETDSNCA
-181 QFKVYKVGI
+181 QFKVYKVGF
-190 DVTYNFD
+190 DVTYNFE

-203 TKKVTALGTETPQ
+203 TKKVTALGTETPK

-223 TFPGYVKTTDTW
+223 TFPGYVTANWETN
-235 PSGTVSEENNTFTIA
+235 TVSESNNTFTVA
-250 CSKVNGYPVETNK
+250 CSKTGGYPVETNK

-268 IGIFGESSSNAAR
+268 IGIFGEGNPR

-315 DGYTIVN
+315 DGYAIVN

-329 TSIVGTNADASTSP
+329 TSVVGTDDNASTSP

-348 ESTDKAYCDKWDV
+348 ESADKAYCDKWDV
-361 QGTSVVKNDKQS
+361 QGTSVVAQGSWN
-373 AYWGKHAFV
+373 AYWGTGAFV
-382 LSAKDHPNYIIHAYN
+382 LSAKDHPNYIIHAY
-397 SNKVGYWKSTE
+397 SSKKVGYWKSTA

-413 AIVLSNTLPAISLK
+413 AIVLSNTLPAINLN
-427 ESNGKH
+427 ESDGKH

-487 TFTLANDADV
+487 TFTLANNADV

-504 KGVNALTELTNVKNS
+504 KGVNAVTELTGVDNS
-519 EQVRIFSTKDG
+519 ERVRIFSTKDG

-540 ITSLAANKAYVM
+540 ITSLAANKAYVL
-552 APATEGALALNFGGN
+552 APSTQEALALNFGGD
-567 VTGINSVSDNAV
+567 VTAINSVSDNAA
-579 MPNNVEIYDLAGRR
+579 MPHNAVIYDLAGRR
-593 VNHAVKGVYVVN
+593 VSHAVKGVYVIN

>member
-26 ANYTPLSELTS
+26 ATCTPLSELTS

-76 TDELTNANY
+76 TSTLTDANY
-85 VWKLYV
+85 VWKVYV

-129 GDAIATYNTLENVNS
+129 GDAIATYNTLENANS
-144 PQGFRLKSGNVF
+144 PQGFRLKSGDVF
-156 VVDDGSKTDGYL
+156 VVDDGSTTDGYL
-168 GNWAVKETADNCA
+168 GNWAVEETAPNCA
-181 QFKVYKVGI
+181 QFKVYKVGF
-190 DVTYNFD
+190 DVTYNFQ
-197 LDGKTY
+197 LDDKTY
-203 TKKVTALGTETPQ
+203 TKKVTALGTETPK

-223 TFPGYVKTTDTW
+223 TFPGYIRATW
-235 PSGTVSEENNTFTIA
+235 AEGTVSESNNSFTVA

-268 IGIFGESSSNAAR
+268 IGIFGEGNSR

-294 NTQTVGLLNNG
+294 NTQTVGLLNNV

-315 DGYTIVN
+315 DGYVIVN

-329 TSIVGTNADASTSP
+329 TSVVGTSDNASTSP

-348 ESTDKAYCDKWDV
+348 ESADKAYCDKWDI
-361 QGTSVVKNDKQS
+361 QGTSVVKEGSWN
-373 AYWGKHAFV
+373 AYWGKGAFV
-382 LSAKDHPNYIIHAYN
+382 LSAKDHPGYIIHAYN

-413 AIVLSNTLPAISLK
+413 AIVLSNTLPAISLN

-467 NGVIPANT
+467 NGVIPANE

-504 KGVNALTELTNVKNS
+504 KGVTAATELTGVDNS
-519 EQVRIFSTKDG
+519 ERVRIFSTKDG

-540 ITSLAANKAYVM
+540 ITSLAANKAYVI

-567 VTGINSVSDNAV
+567 VTGINSVSDNAA
-579 MPNNVEIYDLAGRR
+579 MPHSAVIYDLAGRR

>member
-1 MKRHFLLLCLL
+1 MKRHFLFLCLL

-26 ANYTPLSELTS
+26 ANCTPLSELTS

-48 ANANGNYLYSN
+48 ANDNGNYLYGN
-59 GERAQH
+59 DQKAQH

-76 TDELTNANY
+76 KSTLTDAKY
-85 VWKLYV
+85 VWKIYV

-96 QKTIQLYNVGANKF
+96 QKTIQLYNVGTNKF
-110 IRKNIKEADDAQ
+110 IRKNAQ
-122 KTNNKML
+122 EGYATNNNML
-129 GDAIATYNTLENVNS
+129 GDGAIATYNTLENANS
-144 PQGFRLKSGNVF
+144 PKGFRLKSGNVF
-156 VVDDGSKTDGYL
+156 VVDDGSRTDGYL
-168 GNWAVKETADNCA
+168 GNWAVKETDSNCA
-181 QFKVYKVGI
+181 QFKVYKVGF
-190 DVTYNFD
+190 DVTYNFE

-203 TKKVTALGTETPQ
+203 TKKVTALGTETPK

-223 TFPGYVKTTDTW
+223 TFPGYVTANWETN
-235 PSGTVSEENNTFTIA
+235 TVSESNNTFTVA
-250 CSKVNGYPVETNK
+250 CSKTGGYPVETNK

-268 IGIFGESSSNAAR
+268 IGIFGEGNPR

-315 DGYTIVN
+315 DGYAIVN

-329 TSIVGTNADASTSP
+329 TSVVGTNDNASTSP

-348 ESTDKAYCDKWDV
+348 ESADKAYCDKWDV
-361 QGTSVVKNDKQS
+361 QGTSVVAQGSWN
-373 AYWGKHAFV
+373 AYWGTGAFV
-382 LSAKDHPNYIIHAYN
+382 LSAKDHPNYIIHAY
-397 SNKVGYWKSTE
+397 SSKKVGYWKSTA

-413 AIVLSNTLPAISLK
+413 AIVLSNTLPAINLN
-427 ESNGKH
+427 ESDGKH

-467 NGVIPANT
+467 NGVIPANK

-497 TAIDNDL
+497 TTIDNDL
-504 KGVNALTELTNVKNS
+504 KGVNAVTELAGVDNS

-552 APATEGALALNFGGN
+552 APTAQGALALNFGGD
-567 VTGINSVSDNAV
+567 VTGVTLYAAMPHNAV
-579 MPNNVEIYDLAGRR
+579 IYDLAGRR
-593 VNHAVKGVYVVN
+593 VSHAVKGVYVIN

>member
-26 ANYTPLSELTS
+26 ATCTPLSELTS

-76 TDELTNANY
+76 TDKLTDANY
-85 VWKLYV
+85 VWKVYV

-110 IRKNIKEADDAQ
+110 IRKNAQ
-122 KTNNKML
+122 ENYTTNNNML
-129 GDAIATYNTLENVNS
+129 GDAIATYNTLENANS

-156 VVDDGSKTDGYL
+156 VVDDGSTTDGYL
-168 GNWAVKETADNCA
+168 GNWAVEETASNCA

-190 DVTYNFD
+190 DVTYNFV

-216 AAYEAFY
+216 AAYNAFY
-223 TFPGYVKTTDTW
+223 TFPGYVRASWAD
-235 PSGTVSEENNTFTIA
+235 GTVSESNNTFTIE
-250 CSKVNGYPVETNK
+250 CSKTNDYPVETNK

-268 IGIFGESSSNAAR
+268 IGLFGESSSNAER
-281 NGYIFDTSSQITT
+281 NGYIFDTSSQIAT

-315 DGYTIVN
+315 DGYAIVN
-322 AAGRRLV
+322 AAGSRLV
-329 TSIVGTNADASTSP
+329 TSVVGTNDNASTSP
-343 SMVKI
+343 SMVNI
-348 ESTDKAYCDKWDV
+348 ESADKAYCDKWDV
-361 QGTSVVKNDKQS
+361 QGTSVVASGSQS
-373 AYWGKHAFV
+373 AYWGAHAFV
-382 LSAKDHPNYIIHAYN
+382 LSAKDHPNYIIHAYDT
-397 SNKVGYWKSTE
+397 NKVGYWKSTA
-408 VDEGS
+408 VDVGS
-413 AIVLSNTLPAISLK
+413 AIVLSNTLPAISLNA
-427 ESNGKH
+427 SNGKH
-433 YATYYLPFAAK
+433 YATYCLPFAAK

-467 NGVIPANT
+467 NGVIPANK

-497 TAIDNDL
+497 TVIDNDL
-504 KGVNALTELTNVKNS
+504 KGVNAVTELTNVENS

-530 VAGFYKPNSN
+530 VVGFYKPNSN
-540 ITSLAANKAYVM
+540 ITSLAANKAYVI

-567 VTGINSVSDNAV
+567 VTGINSVSDNAA

>member
-26 ANYTPLSELTS
+26 ATCTPLSELTS

-48 ANANGNYLYSN
+48 ANDNGNYLYGN
-59 GERAQH
+59 GQRAQH

-76 TDELTNANY
+76 TSTLTNANY
-85 VWKLYV
+85 VWKIYV

-96 QKTIQLYNVGANKF
+96 QKTIQLYNVGTNKF
-110 IRKNIKEADDAQ
+110 IRKNAQ
-122 KTNNKML
+122 EVYETNNNML
-129 GDAIATYNTLENVNS
+129 DDGKIATYNTLENANS

-156 VVDDGSKTDGYL
+156 VVDDGDTSDGYL
-168 GNWAVKETADNCA
+168 GNWAVTETAPNCA

-190 DVTYNFD
+190 DVTYNFE
-197 LDGKTY
+197 LDGNTY

-216 AAYEAFY
+216 AAYNAFY
-223 TFPGYVKTTDTW
+223 TFPGYIRASW
-235 PSGTVSEENNTFTIA
+235 ASGTVSEENNTFTIE
-250 CSKVNGYPVETNK
+250 CSKVNGYPVEINK

-294 NTQTVGLLNNG
+294 NTQTVRLLNNG

-315 DGYTIVN
+315 DGYAIVN

-329 TSIVGTNADASTSP
+329 TSVVGTSDDASTSP
-343 SMVKI
+343 SIVKI
-348 ESTDKAYCDKWDV
+348 ETADKAYCDKWDV
-361 QGTSVVKNDKQS
+361 QGTSVVNNES
-373 AYWGKHAFV
+373 AYLSTGAFV
-382 LSAKDHPNYIIHAYN
+382 LSAKDHPNYIIHAYS
-397 SNKVGYWKSTE
+397 SNKVGYWKSTA

-413 AIVLSNTLPAISLK
+413 AIVLSNTLPAINLN

-467 NGVIPANT
+467 NGVIPANK

-497 TAIDNDL
+497 TPIDNDL
-504 KGVNALTELTNVKNS
+504 KGVNALTELTNVENS

-530 VAGFYKPNSN
+530 AVGFYKPNSN

-567 VTGINSVSDNAV
+567 VTGINSVSDNAA
-579 MPNNVEIYDLAGRR
+579 MPNNVVIYDLAGRR
-593 VNHAVKGVYVVN
+593 VSHAVKGVYVVN

>member
-26 ANYTPLSELTS
+26 ATCTPLSELTS

-65 DAASVTTSYEG
+65 DAASVTTSYEEG
-76 TDELTNANY
+76 TDELTDANY
-85 VWKLYV
+85 VWKVYV

-110 IRKNIKEADDAQ
+110 IRKNAQ
-122 KTNNKML
+122 ENYTTNNNML
-129 GDAIATYNTLENVNS
+129 GDAIATYNTLENANS

-156 VVDDGSKTDGYL
+156 VVDDGSTTDGYL
-168 GNWAVKETADNCA
+168 GNWAVEETASNCA

-190 DVTYNFD
+190 DVTYNFV

-216 AAYEAFY
+216 AAYNAFY
-223 TFPGYVKTTDTW
+223 TFPGYVRASWAD
-235 PSGTVSEENNTFTIA
+235 GTVSESNNTFTIE
-250 CSKVNGYPVETNK
+250 CSKTNDYPVEIDK

-268 IGIFGESSSNAAR
+268 IGLFGESSSNAER
-281 NGYIFDTSSQITT
+281 NGYIFDTSSQIAT
-294 NTQTVGLLNNG
+294 NTQTVGLLNNS

-315 DGYTIVN
+315 DGYAIVN
-322 AAGRRLV
+322 AAGSRLV
-329 TSIVGTNADASTSP
+329 TSVVGTSDNASTSP

-348 ESTDKAYCDKWDV
+348 ESADKAYCDKWDV
-361 QGTSVVKNDKQS
+361 QGTSVVASGSQS
-373 AYWGKHAFV
+373 AYWGAHAFV
-382 LSAKDHPNYIIHAYN
+382 LSAKDHNNYIIHAY
-397 SNKVGYWKSTE
+397 SSKKVGYWKYTA

-413 AIVLSNTLPAISLK
+413 AIVLSNTLPAVSLN

-467 NGVIPANT
+467 NGVIPANK

-504 KGVNALTELTNVKNS
+504 KGVTAATELTGVDNS
-519 EQVRIFSTKDG
+519 ERVRIFSTKDG

-567 VTGINSVSDNAV
+567 VTGINSVSDNAA
-579 MPNNVEIYDLAGRR
+579 MPHSAVIYDLAGRR

>member
-26 ANYTPLSELTS
+26 ATCTPLSELTS

-48 ANANGNYLYSN
+48 ANEKGNYLYGN
-59 GERAQH
+59 GQRAQH

-76 TDELTNANY
+76 TSTLTNANY
-85 VWKLYV
+85 VWKIYV

-96 QKTIQLYNVGANKF
+96 QKTIQLYNVGTNKF
-110 IRKNIKEADDAQ
+110 ICKNAQ
-122 KTNNKML
+122 EDYATNNNML
-129 GDAIATYNTLENVNS
+129 GDGAIATYNTLENANS
-144 PQGFRLKSGNVF
+144 PKGFRLKSGNVF
-156 VVDDGSKTDGYL
+156 VVDDGSRTDGYL
-168 GNWAVKETADNCA
+168 GNWAVEETATNCA

-190 DVTYNFD
+190 DVTYNFE

-203 TKKVTALGTETPQ
+203 TKKVTALGTGTPQ
-216 AAYEAFY
+216 DAYNAFY
-223 TFPGYVKTTDTW
+223 TFPGYVTATW
-235 PSGTVSEENNTFTIA
+235 PSGNVSEENNTFTIA
-250 CSKVNGYPVETNK
+250 CSKTGDYPVETNK

-268 IGIFGESSSNAAR
+268 IGIFGEGNSR

-315 DGYTIVN
+315 DGYAIVN

-329 TSIVGTNADASTSP
+329 TSVVGTSDDASTSP
-343 SMVKI
+343 SMVNIK
-348 ESTDKAYCDKWDV
+348 TADKAYCDKWDV
-361 QGTSVVKNDKQS
+361 QGTSVVNSGKEN
-373 AYWGKHAFV
+373 AYWSTGAFV
-382 LSAKDHPNYIIHAYN
+382 LSAKDHSNYIIHAYN
-397 SNKVGYWKSTE
+397 SNKVGYWKSTA

-413 AIVLSNTLPAISLK
+413 AIVLSNTLPAISLN
-427 ESNGKH
+427 ESDGKH

-467 NGVIPANT
+467 NGVIPANK

-504 KGVNALTELTNVKNS
+504 KGVNAATELTGVDNS
-519 EQVRIFSTKDG
+519 ERVRIFSTKDG

-540 ITSLAANKAYVM
+540 ITSLAANKAYVL
-552 APATEGALALNFGGN
+552 APSIQEALALNFGGD
-567 VTGINSVSDNAV
+567 VTAINSVSDNAA
-579 MPNNVEIYDLAGRR
+579 MPHNAVIYDLAGRR
-593 VNHAVKGVYVVN
+593 VSHAVKGVYVIN

>member
-26 ANYTPLSELTS
+26 ATCTPLSELTS

-76 TDELTNANY
+76 TSTLTDANY
-85 VWKLYV
+85 VWKVYV

-110 IRKNIKEADDAQ
+110 IRKNAQ
-122 KTNNKML
+122 EEYTTNNNML
-129 GDAIATYNTLENVNS
+129 GDAIATYNTLENANS

-156 VVDDGSKTDGYL
+156 VVDDGSTTDGYL
-168 GNWAVKETADNCA
+168 GNWAVEETASNCA

-190 DVTYNFD
+190 DVTYNFV
-197 LDGKTY
+197 LDGNTY

-216 AAYEAFY
+216 AAYNAFY
-223 TFPGYVKTTDTW
+223 TFPGYIRATW
-235 PSGTVSEENNTFTIA
+235 ADGTVSESNNTFTIE
-250 CSKVNGYPVETNK
+250 CNKVNGYPVETNK

-268 IGIFGESSSNAAR
+268 IGIFGEGNSR
-281 NGYIFDTSSQITT
+281 NGYIFDTSSQIAT

-315 DGYTIVN
+315 DGYAIVN
-322 AAGRRLV
+322 AAGSRLV
-329 TSIVGTNADASTSP
+329 TSVVGTSDNASTSP

-348 ESTDKAYCDKWDV
+348 ESADKAYCDKWDI
-361 QGTSVVKNDKQS
+361 QGTSVVKEGSWN
-373 AYWGKHAFV
+373 AYWGKGAFV
-382 LSAKDHPNYIIHAYN
+382 LSAKDHPGYIIHAHN
-397 SNKVGYWKSTE
+397 SNKVGYWKSTA

-413 AIVLSNTLPAISLK
+413 AIVLSNTLPAISLN

-467 NGVIPANT
+467 NGVIPANE

-497 TAIDNDL
+497 TTIDNDL
-504 KGVNALTELTNVKNS
+504 KGVNAVTELTNVENS

-530 VAGFYKPNSN
+530 VVGFYKPNSN

-593 VNHAVKGVYVVN
+593 VSHAVKGVYVVN

>member
-26 ANYTPLSELTS
+26 ATCTPLSELTS

-76 TDELTNANY
+76 TSTLTDANY
-85 VWKLYV
+85 VWKVYV

-129 GDAIATYNTLENVNS
+129 GDAIATYNTLENANS

-156 VVDDGSKTDGYL
+156 VVDDGSTTDGYL
-168 GNWAVKETADNCA
+168 GNWAVEETASNCA

-190 DVTYNFD
+190 DVTYNFV
-197 LDGKTY
+197 LDGNTY
-203 TKKVTALGTETPQ
+203 TKKVTALGTEAPK

-250 CSKVNGYPVETNK
+250 CSKVNGYPVETDK

-268 IGIFGESSSNAAR
+268 IGIFGEGNSR

-294 NTQTVGLLNNG
+294 NTQTVGLLNNV

-315 DGYTIVN
+315 DGYAIVN

-329 TSIVGTNADASTSP
+329 TSIVGTSDDASTSP
-343 SMVKI
+343 SMVNI
-348 ESTDKAYCDKWDV
+348 ETADKAYCDKWDI
-361 QGTSVVKNDKQS
+361 QGTSVVKEGSWN
-373 AYWGKHAFV
+373 AYWGKGAFV
-382 LSAKDHPNYIIHAYN
+382 LSAKDHNNYIIHAYN
-397 SNKVGYWKSTE
+397 SNKVGYWKSTA

-413 AIVLSNTLPAISLK
+413 AIVLSNTLPAINLN

-433 YATYYLPFAAK
+433 YATYCLPFAAQ

-467 NGVIPANT
+467 NGVIPANK

-487 TFTLANDADV
+487 TFTLANDDDV
-497 TAIDNDL
+497 TTIDNDL
-504 KGVNALTELTNVKNS
+504 KGVNAVTELTNVENS
-519 EQVRIFSTKDG
+519 EQVRIFSTKGG
-530 VAGFYKPNSN
+530 VVGFYKPNSN
-540 ITSLAANKAYVM
+540 ITSLAANKAYVI

-567 VTGINSVSDNAV
+567 VTGINSVSDNAA

>member
-12 VSVMTAW
+12 VSVMTTW

-26 ANYTPLSELTS
+26 ATCTPLSELTS

-76 TDELTNANY
+76 TSTLTDANY
-85 VWKLYV
+85 VWKVYV

-110 IRKNIKEADDAQ
+110 IRKNAQ
-122 KTNNKML
+122 ENYTTNNNML
-129 GDAIATYNTLENVNS
+129 GDAIATYKTLENANS

-156 VVDDGSKTDGYL
+156 VVDDGSTTDGYL
-168 GNWAVKETADNCA
+168 GNWAVEETASNCA

-190 DVTYNFD
+190 DVTYNFV

-216 AAYEAFY
+216 AAYNAFY
-223 TFPGYVKTTDTW
+223 TFPGYVRASWAD
-235 PSGTVSEENNTFTIA
+235 GTVSESNNTFTIE
-250 CSKVNGYPVETNK
+250 CSKTNDYPVEIDK

-268 IGIFGESSSNAAR
+268 IGIFGEGNSR

-315 DGYTIVN
+315 DGYAIVN
-322 AAGRRLV
+322 AAGSRLV
-329 TSIVGTNADASTSP
+329 TSVVGTSDNASTSP

-348 ESTDKAYCDKWDV
+348 ESADKAYCDKWDV
-361 QGTSVVKNDKQS
+361 QGTSVVASGSQS
-373 AYWGKHAFV
+373 AYWGAHAFV
-382 LSAKDHPNYIIHAYN
+382 LSAKDHPGYIIHAYN
-397 SNKVGYWKSTE
+397 GNKVGYWKSTA

-413 AIVLSNTLPAISLK
+413 AIVLSNTLPAISLN

-467 NGVIPANT
+467 NGVIPANE

-504 KGVNALTELTNVKNS
+504 KGVNAGTELTNVEHS

-530 VAGFYKPNSN
+530 VVGFYKPNSN
-540 ITSLAANKAYVM
+540 ITSLAANKAYVI

-567 VTGINSVSDNAV
+567 VTGINSVSDNAA

>member
-65 DAASVTTSYEG
+65 DATSVTTSYEG
-76 TDELTNANY
+76 TSTLTDANY
-85 VWKLYV
+85 VWKVYV

-110 IRKNIKEADDAQ
+110 IRKNAQ
-122 KTNNKML
+122 EEYTTNNNML
-129 GDAIATYNTLENVNS
+129 GDGAIATYITLENANS

-156 VVDDGSKTDGYL
+156 VVDDGSTTDGYL
-168 GNWAVKETADNCA
+168 GNWAVEETASNCA

-190 DVTYNFD
+190 DVTYNFV

-216 AAYEAFY
+216 AAYNAFY
-223 TFPGYVKTTDTW
+223 TFPGYVRASWAD
-235 PSGTVSEENNTFTIA
+235 GTVSESNNTFTIE
-250 CSKVNGYPVETNK
+250 CSKTNDYPVETNK

-268 IGIFGESSSNAAR
+268 IGLFGESSSNAER
-281 NGYIFDTSSQITT
+281 NGYIFDTSSQIAT

-315 DGYTIVN
+315 DGYAIVN
-322 AAGRRLV
+322 AAGSRLV
-329 TSIVGTNADASTSP
+329 TSVVGTNDNASTSP
-343 SMVKI
+343 SMVNI
-348 ESTDKAYCDKWDV
+348 ESADKAYCDKWDV
-361 QGTSVVKNDKQS
+361 QGTSVVASGSQS
-373 AYWGKHAFV
+373 AYWGAHAFV
-382 LSAKDHPNYIIHAYN
+382 LSAKDHPNYIIHAYDT
-397 SNKVGYWKSTE
+397 NKVGYWKSTA
-408 VDEGS
+408 VDVGS
-413 AIVLSNTLPAISLK
+413 AIVLSNTLPAISLNA
-427 ESNGKH
+427 SNGKH
-433 YATYYLPFAAK
+433 YATYCLPFAAK

-467 NGVIPANT
+467 NGVIPANK

-487 TFTLANDADV
+487 TFTLANDDDV
-497 TAIDNDL
+497 TTIDNDL
-504 KGVNALTELTNVKNS
+504 KGVNAVTELTNVENS

-530 VAGFYKPNSN
+530 VVGFYKPNSN

-552 APATEGALALNFGGN
+552 APITEGALALNFGGN
-567 VTGINSVSDNAV
+567 VTGINSVSDNAA

-593 VNHAVKGVYVVN
+593 VDHAVKGVYVVN

>member
-26 ANYTPLSELTS
+26 ATCTPLSELTS

-76 TDELTNANY
+76 TSTLTDANY
-85 VWKLYV
+85 VWKVYV

-110 IRKNIKEADDAQ
+110 IRKNAQ
-122 KTNNKML
+122 EEYTTNNNML
-129 GDAIATYNTLENVNS
+129 GDGAIATYITLENANS

-156 VVDDGSKTDGYL
+156 VVDDGSTTDGYL
-168 GNWAVKETADNCA
+168 GNWAVEETASNCA

-190 DVTYNFD
+190 DVTYNFV

-216 AAYEAFY
+216 AAYNAFY
-223 TFPGYVKTTDTW
+223 TFPGYVRASWAD
-235 PSGTVSEENNTFTIA
+235 GTVSESNNTFTIE
-250 CSKVNGYPVETNK
+250 CSKTNDYPVETNK

-268 IGIFGESSSNAAR
+268 IGLFGESSSNAER
-281 NGYIFDTSSQITT
+281 NGYIFDTSSQIAT

-315 DGYTIVN
+315 DGYAIVN
-322 AAGRRLV
+322 AAGSRLV
-329 TSIVGTNADASTSP
+329 TSVVGTNDNASTSP
-343 SMVKI
+343 SMVNI
-348 ESTDKAYCDKWDV
+348 ESADKAYCDKWDV
-361 QGTSVVKNDKQS
+361 QGTSVVASGSQS
-373 AYWGKHAFV
+373 AYWGAHAFV
-382 LSAKDHPNYIIHAYN
+382 LSAKDHPNYIIHAYDT
-397 SNKVGYWKSTE
+397 NKVGYWKSTA
-408 VDEGS
+408 VDVGS
-413 AIVLSNTLPAISLK
+413 AIVLSNTLPAISLNA
-427 ESNGKH
+427 SNGKH
-433 YATYYLPFAAK
+433 YATYCLPFAAK

-467 NGVIPANT
+467 NGVIPANK

-504 KGVNALTELTNVKNS
+504 KGVTAATELTGVDNS
-519 EQVRIFSTKDG
+519 ERVRIFSTKDG

-567 VTGINSVSDNAV
+567 VTGINSVSDNAA

-593 VNHAVKGVYVVN
+593 VSHAVKGVYVVN

>member
-504 KGVNALTELTNVKNS
+504 KGVNAVTKLTGVNNS

-540 ITSLAANKAYVM
+540 ITSLAANKAYVL
-552 APATEGALALNFGGN
+552 APATHGALALNFGGN
-567 VTGINSVSDNAV
+567 VTGINSVSDNAA
-579 MPNNVEIYDLAGRR
+579 MPNNVVIYDLAGRR
-593 VNHAVKGVYVVN
+593 VSHAVKGVYVVN